1 MDTNEPTHA
10 IRLTPPGRAAIASV
24 AVRGPAATRLV
35 QRLFHPASG
44 RAFEDFPL
52 GRIVFGRWIGDSPD
66 CGESGDFSAGE
77 EVVVARLSETNIEVH
92 CHGGHA
98 AVGAIVRDLCTA
110 GAVPRAWDEP
120 AVAWDELTGPA
131 AGGAAT
137 ESNADGPADDPL
149 QNAARIALAQ
159 ARTERTA
166 AILLDQ
172 YHGALSREVQQL
184 KELLQAGDLAEAER
198 RIDQLLDRAPL
209 GLRLTEPWKIVLAGP
224 ANVGK
229 STLINAIVGYQRAI
243 TYAQPGT
250 TRDVV
255 TATTAIDGWPVE
267 LSDTAGLR
275 ATDDPIEAD
284 GVARAKSQLASADL
298 RLLVFDL
305 SEPWTES
312 QQQLVEAWPDA
323 MLIHN
328 KSDLAD
334 AFMGDRPSGFSI
346 SAETRSGVDQLLTA
360 VAEQLVSTHL
370 ADGDPLPFTRE
381 QVRALEGARG
391 QLSKDVAKAIEH
403 LGMLSPSP

>member
-1 MDTNEPTHA
+1 M
-10 IRLTPPGRAAIASV
+10 L
-24 AVRGPAATRLV
+24 
-35 QRLFHPASG
+35 Q
-44 RAFEDFPL
+44 
-52 GRIVFGRWIGDSPD
+52 
-66 CGESGDFSAGE
+66 
-77 EVVVARLSETNIEVH
+77 
-92 CHGGHA
+92 
-98 AVGAIVRDLCTA
+98 
-110 GAVPRAWDEP
+110 
-120 AVAWDELTGPA
+120 A